1 MNKPII
7 GGTLA
12 TPMRV
17 PDLKPVIV
25 EEMTDVETA
34 TITMEDNHIYM
45 FNMILNEFKVS
56 FPETMEHGYT
66 SALYFLSTYSETIPP
81 DYSSFPSNVVFKG
94 DSVEDGRFVPER
106 NMLYTIVF
114 DYYFGNIIGYV
125 SGVSCDEIL

>member
-12 TPMRV
+12 TPMRA

-25 EEMTDVETA
+25 EEVTDVGTA

-45 FNMILNEFKVS
+45 FNIILNELKVS

-66 SALYFLSTYSETIPP
+66 SALYFMSTYSETIPS
-81 DYSSFPSNVVFKG
+81 DYSSFPSNVIFKG
-94 DSVEDGRFVPER
+94 DDVVDGRFVPER
-106 NMLYTIVF
+106 LKVYTIVF
-114 DYYFGNIIGYV
+114 DRYYGRIIGYV
-125 SGVSCDEIL
+125 SGVSVE